1 MALRLLLGGTF
12 LAASVLAQGEA
23 APAFAEQV
31 TGPAIGVQSIP
42 RIPRAPRIP
51 QLRRLPGS
59 AASSETEREPER
71 QTDNGVARPD
81 RGNADLAREY
91 RQETAMLAYP
101 INTNWSSEA
110 DNVRI
115 EQAVAEYLERV
126 DLVAGGRFDG
136 LTPQQRGGS
145 DATLRSHYDTLAS
158 TADREIAWALQK
170 LGQIGVAD
178 SAYNDLLVLDAAMRG
193 AVRLY
198 PEVVAYQEAQDKA
211 AGALAQFG
219 SREGANEQKE
229 ENALAEA
236 RSVRMP
242 PAIDTSSASVRQFRQ
257 AWATSGIPWTI
268 RKIHITSGWGV
279 RRNALGTVIG
289 RTRDASIAAQ
299 DPETGRCNL
308 YEFTMIIENGASPRR
323 LAHSARRIACENIP

>member
-1 MALRLLLGGTF
+1 MTLRLLLGCTLFSTSALAGG
-12 LAASVLAQGEA
+12 AAS
-23 APAFAEQV
+23 
-31 TGPAIGVQSIP
+31 PAIASHVESAVVEAQSLP
-42 RIPRAPRIP
+42 
-51 QLRRLPGS
+51 RLPRMPRVPQIRRGS
-59 AASSETEREPER
+59 GSDRSD
-71 QTDNGVARPD
+71 QTQQQTQRD
-81 RGNADLAREY
+81 RGDAELAREY

-115 EQAVAEYLERV
+115 EQAVAKYLERI
-126 DLVAGGRFDG
+126 DRVASGRFDS
-136 LTPQQRGGS
+136 LSPQQRNSS
-145 DATLRSHYDTLAS
+145 DAILRAHYDTLAQ

-178 SAYNDLLVLDAAMRG
+178 SAYNDLLVLDAAMQG

-198 PEVVAYQEAQDKA
+198 PEVQAYRQAQQSA
-211 AGALAQFG
+211 AAALGQFG
-219 SREGANEQKE
+219 SRAGANERKE
-229 ENALAEA
+229 ANALAAA

-242 PAIDTSSASVRQFRQ
+242 PSIDTSAASVRQFRQ

-279 RRNALGTVIG
+279 RRNALGAIIG

-299 DPETGRCNL
+299 DPATGRCNL
-308 YEFTMIIENGASPRR
+308 YDFTMIIENGASPRR
-323 LAHSARRIACENIP
+323 LAHSTRRIACENIP